1 MQLRASVSESA
12 VNDIIAVVGR
22 YVSVDGYYSRRD
34 EVNIRG
40 AILSTEADWQD
51 RMTHE
56 LKEIGY
62 KAKVQPMGPTALVN
76 IFPAGQRIPW
86 LNIVLFIATAASVS
100 ILPGLFTEGYRI
112 FSDPAVFWHWQR
124 FAIPLLL
131 ILLFHEFGHYLAA
144 RRRGI
149 RVSLPY
155 FLPAPTLIGTFGAFI
170 KSNSPFT
177 SRRDLLEV
185 GAYGPIAGFVVAVA
199 VLAIALG
206 DVTYRQV
213 PVEIAPVGNLIE
225 PLIMRIL
232 ESLLWAQPAPE
243 GYNIYLQDNPMIFA
257 AWVGLLVTA
266 LNLLP
271 VGQLD
276 GGHIV
281 YALSPR
287 YHYWISR
294 LTFLALVGF
303 GLMWEGW
310 WIWAVMI
317 FFVIKFRHPPTLND
331 YEPLDKRSRWIGWTA
346 MAIFILTF
354 SPVPF

>member
-1 MQLRASVSESA
+1 MKISVSEA
-12 VNDIIAVVGR
+12 VINSVITLVSR
-22 YVSVDGYYSRRD
+22 YVAVDGYYTSRD
-34 EVNIRG
+34 EVNVR
-40 AILSTEADWQD
+40 ASCEASAPDWQID
-51 RMTHE
+51 MARA

-62 KAKVQPMGPTALVN
+62 TVKTQQSGPTVQLSIYPIAAKLPWVN
-76 IFPAGQRIPW
+76 V
-86 LNIVLFIATAASVS
+86 LLFIATAISVS
-100 ILPGLFTEGYRI
+100 IVPGWITEGNRI
-112 FSDPAVFWHWQR
+112 FTDTSVFLHWQR

-170 KSNSPFT
+170 KSNSPFP

-185 GAYGPIAGFVVAVA
+185 GAFGPIAGFVVAVA

-206 DVTYRQV
+206 DVTYRL
-213 PVEIAPVGNLIE
+213 APANVAEVGNLIE
-225 PLIMRIL
+225 PLIMRL
-232 ESLLWAQPAPE
+232 MEAVVWTHPAPE

-257 AWVGLLVTA
+257 AWVGLVVTA

-287 YHYWISR
+287 HHYWISR
-294 LTFLALVGF
+294 LVFAALIGF

-310 WIWAVMI
+310 WIWSVMI
-317 FFVIKFRHPPTLND
+317 FFVIRFKHPPTLND
-331 YEPLDKRSRWIGWTA
+331 YEPLDRRSRWIGWTA
-346 MAIFILTF
+346 IAIFILTF